1 MNWRK
6 LMQFQYLDPKL
17 VAHLR
22 KKLPAKEY
30 QENQT
35 MTPEE
40 FLADA
45 AFRAGQR
52 DVITRLEKIIKDQDK

>member
-1 MNWRK
+1 MK
-6 LMQFQYLDPKL
+6 FQYLDPNL

-35 MTPEE
+35 MTPEA
-40 FLADA
+40 FLAESA
-45 AFRAGQR
+45 YRAGQR
-52 DVITRLEKIIKDQDK
+52 DVIKRLEKILKDQE